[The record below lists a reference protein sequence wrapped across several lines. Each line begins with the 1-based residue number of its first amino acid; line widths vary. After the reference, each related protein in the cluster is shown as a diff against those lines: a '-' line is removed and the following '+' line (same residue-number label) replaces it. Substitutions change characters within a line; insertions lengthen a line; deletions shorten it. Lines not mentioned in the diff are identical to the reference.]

1 MKNSKLIP
9 LVVALSLFT
18 TSCENMSPGE
28 NAAVFG
34 GAAAAVTGGVLA
46 LAGVDP
52 SIVIP
57 VAAGAAL
64 LAGGAAF
71 IVSKQQATARQR
83 EIALQNAR
91 AAEAQLLAQQRAASK
106 PRTTG
111 SSGRTVAKKA
121 PAESVPRYLAVNT
134 VASPESPAQTKQQM
148 VYDTQ
153 SRKLVGNTVFN
164 VKRTP
169 TPGST
174 VKYDTMTAKYV
185 GQ

>member
-9 LVVALSLFT
+9 LIVAASLFT

-34 GAAAAVTGGVLA
+34 GAAAAITGGVLV

-52 SIVIP
+52 RLAIP
-57 VAAGAAL
+57 IAAGAGL

-71 IVSKQQATARQR
+71 VVSKQQATARQR
-83 EIALQNAR
+83 QIALQNAR
-91 AAEAQLLAQQRAASK
+91 AAEARLLAQQRATK
-106 PRTTG
+106 PTTRSTG
-111 SSGRTVAKKA
+111 SSVAKKA
-121 PAESVPRYLAVNT
+121 PAQGVPKYIAVDT
-134 VASPESPAQTKQQM
+134 VAQPQSPSQTKQQM
-148 VYDTQ
+148 VYDTETK
-153 SRKLVGNTVFN
+153 KLVGNTVYN

-169 TPGST
+169 SPGSS

>member
-1 MKNSKLIP
+1 MNKSKLIP
-9 LVVALSLFT
+9 LVVVASLFA
-18 TSCENMSPGE
+18 TSCENMTPGE

-52 SIVIP
+52 RIVIP

-71 IVSKQQATARQR
+71 VVSKQQATARQR
-83 EIALQNAR
+83 QIALQNAR
-91 AAEAQLLAQQRAASK
+91 AAEARLLAQQRSSSR
-106 PRTTG
+106 PTSRG
-111 SSGRTVAKKA
+111 SSGTAVAKKA
-121 PAESVPRYLAVNT
+121 PAQNVPRYLAVNT
-134 VASPESPAQTKQQM
+134 VASSESPTQTKQQM

-153 SRKLVGNTVFN
+153 SRKLVGNTVYN

-169 TPGST
+169 SPGST

>member
-1 MKNSKLIP
+1 MKNSKFIP
-9 LVVALSLFT
+9 LVVAASLFT

-34 GAAAAVTGGVLA
+34 GAAAAITGGVLV

-52 SIVIP
+52 RIAIP
-57 VAAGAAL
+57 VAAGAGL

-71 IVSKQQATARQR
+71 VVSKQQATARQR
-83 EIALQNAR
+83 QIALQNAR
-91 AAEAQLLAQQRAASK
+91 AAEAKLLAQQRAASK
-106 PRTTG
+106 PSTTS

-121 PAESVPRYLAVNT
+121 PAQSVPRFLAVNT
-134 VASPESPAQTKQQM
+134 VASAESPAKTKQQM

>member
-9 LVVALSLFT
+9 LVVAVSLFT

-28 NAAVFG
+28 NAAVLG
-34 GAAAAVTGGVLA
+34 GAAAAITGGVLV

-52 SIVIP
+52 RVAIP
-57 VAAGAAL
+57 IAAGAGL

-71 IVSKQQATARQR
+71 VVSKQQATARQR
-83 EIALQNAR
+83 QIALQNAR

-106 PRTTG
+106 PSTTS

-121 PAESVPRYLAVNT
+121 PAQSVPRYLAVNT
-134 VASPESPAQTKQQM
+134 VASAESPSQTKQQM

-153 SRKLVGNTVFN
+153 SKKLVGNTVYN

-169 TPGST
+169 SPGST

>member
-1 MKNSKLIP
+1 MKNSKFIP
-9 LVVALSLFT
+9 LIVAASLFT

-34 GAAAAVTGGVLA
+34 GTAAAVTGGVMA

-52 SIVIP
+52 GIVIP

-71 IVSKQQATARQR
+71 IYSKQKATARQR

-91 AAEAQLLAQQRAASK
+91 AAEARLLAQQRAATK
-106 PRTTG
+106 PSTT
-111 SSGRTVAKKA
+111 SSGSRTAAKKA
-121 PAESVPRYLAVNT
+121 PDKSVPKLIAVDT
-134 VASPESPAQTKQQM
+134 VSSSESPAQTKQTM
-148 VYDTQ
+148 LYDTQ
-153 SRKLVGNTVFN
+153 SRRLVGNTVYN

-169 TPGST
+169 SPGSN
-174 VKYDTMTAKYV
+174 VKYDTMTAQYV
-185 GQ
+185 GR